1 MMTIYPLCSAENCE
15 VIYMTLDEVF
25 DIMNGRE
32 YLNELT
38 DAEEDEMKKSGIVAV
53 FGYSDDNVELRG
65 AVNDELGAFDGAEFY
80 MTQDGLFECTCE
92 HPCKLYRE
100 ALQKAKKVTAIF
112 DSGWRFETDIPHIE
126 YSINEDGEL
135 FCKGI
140 AFFLR
145 ECGA

>member
-1 MMTIYPLCSAENCE
+1 
-15 VIYMTLDEVF
+15 MTLDEVF

-38 DAEEDEMKKSGIVAV
+38 DAEADEMKQSGIVAV

-65 AVNDELGAFDGAEFY
+65 AVDDELGAFDGTEFY

-92 HPCKLYRE
+92 HPCKFYKE
-100 ALQKAKKVTAIF
+100 AISRAKKVSARF
-112 DSGWRFETDIPHIE
+112 SEHWRFETDIPHVEFNI
-126 YSINEDGEL
+126 YEDGEL

-140 AFFLR
+140 AFYLKD
-145 ECGA
+145 C